1 MHGRGVEAY
10 SAGSKPSGKVNEKAI
25 ESMREIGYNL
35 SAHASKALDEIPPGP
50 YDVVV
55 TMGCGDA
62 CPWVAAKRREDWDIP
77 DPKGMNA
84 DEFRKVRFDIA
95 MRVDEL
101 INSLSARRV

>member
-1 MHGRGVEAY
+1 MNPRAIDAMKELGYDLSTH
-10 SAGSKPSGKVNEKAI
+10 GSKS
-25 ESMREIGYNL
+25 L
-35 SAHASKALDEIPPGP
+35 TEIPQGE
-50 YDVVV
+50 YEFVV